1 MNSKLR
7 RVASGLALVAA
18 AAIAL
23 TACAS
28 NSSSS
33 SAANAKDCKTLSTAD
48 AAKATSAADFG
59 GFDCLVQAAEKEGH
73 LNVITLPP
81 SWANYGKIIAGFQ
94 AKYPQIKINS
104 ENPDG
109 SSQDEVDAAKAD
121 KGQSTAPD
129 VFDMGTTVLNAN
141 PDVVTPYKVQNWDKI
156 PANFKDPDGKWFY
169 DYTGL
174 ISVGYDSSK
183 IKTAPKSLQDLLGP
197 DYKNSVAI
205 KMSPVKANEA
215 LMSVVLASLDNG
227 GSADNLQPGV
237 DWFKQLK
244 SAGNYIP
251 TVASQATVNSGETP
265 VVLQWSFNNVGWG
278 DSAAGGNPNFK
289 TVIPSGAAVGS
300 YYNQAVASG
309 AADPAAAR
317 LWEEYL
323 YTPDVQNLYLAA
335 GAFPAMLDSM
345 SSDGSLSQD
354 ALKKAG
360 GKPDKITLLTDAQ
373 ASAAGKFI
381 TTAWPAAG
389 MGN

>member
-1 MNSKLR
+1 MNSKF
-7 RVASGLALVAA
+7 RVGSALALVAA

-23 TACAS
+23 TGCATGS
-28 NSSSS
+28 GSS
-33 SAANAKDCKTLSTAD
+33 SAANAKDCKTLSTAE

-129 VFDMGTTVLNAN
+129 VFDIGTTVLNAN

-183 IKTAPKSLQDLLGP
+183 IKKAPTSLQDLLGP
-197 DYKNSVAI
+197 EYKNAVAI
-205 KMSPVKANEA
+205 KDSPVKANES
-215 LMSVVLASLDNG
+215 LMDVVLASVQNG
-227 GSADNLQPGV
+227 GSADDLTKGV
-237 DWFKQLK
+237 DFFKQLK
-244 SAGNYIP
+244 QAGNFVP
-251 TVASQATVNSGETP
+251 TTASQATVNNGQTP
-265 VVLQWSFNNVGWG
+265 VVLQWSFNNVAWG
-278 DSAAGGNPNFK
+278 DAEQGGNPK
-289 TVIPSGAAVGS
+289 YKSVVLPGAAVGS

-323 YTPDVQNLYLAA
+323 YTPEVQNLYLAA
-335 GAFPAMLDSM
+335 GAYPAMLDAM
-345 SSDGSLSQD
+345 KQDGTVDKDVLAKVGD
-354 ALKKAG
+354 APK
-360 GKPDKITLLTDAQ
+360 DVTLLTADQ
-373 ASAAGKFI
+373 ASKAGTQI
-381 TTAWPAAG
+381 ASLWPAA
-389 MGN
+389 MG